1 MREDR
6 LYSEALSKWGIDAQK
21 NMLVEECSE
30 LIKAV
35 MKLRRK
41 RNGESLI
48 EFLEELIDVEIMI
61 NQMKIFYDKD
71 LLQTIKTQKLE
82 KLQKLLEESCPT
94 N

>member
-1 MREDR
+1 MKEDR
-6 LYSEALSKWGIDAQK
+6 LYSEALSKWGIDTQK

-41 RNGESLI
+41 RNSESLI
-48 EFLEELIDVEIMI
+48 EFLEELIDVEITI
-61 NQMKIFYDKD
+61 NQVKIFYDKG

>member
-1 MREDR
+1 MGDR
-6 LYSEALSKWGIDAQK
+6 CPE

-30 LIKAV
+30 LIKAI

-71 LLQTIKTQKLE
+71 LLQTIKTKKLE
-82 KLQKLLEESCPT
+82 KLQKLLEEQCPT

>member
-1 MREDR
+1 MKEDH
-6 LYSEALSKWGIDAQK
+6 LYFKALSKWGIDTQI

-30 LIKAV
+30 LIKAI

-41 RNGESLI
+41 RNSESLI

-61 NQMKIFYDKD
+61 NQMKIFYDKG

-82 KLQKLLEESCPT
+82 KLQKLLEEQ
-94 N
+94 